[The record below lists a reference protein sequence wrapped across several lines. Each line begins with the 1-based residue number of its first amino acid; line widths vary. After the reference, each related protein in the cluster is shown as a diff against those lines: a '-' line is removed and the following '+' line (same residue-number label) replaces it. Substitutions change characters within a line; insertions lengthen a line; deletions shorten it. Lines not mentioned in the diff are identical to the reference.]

1 MLSLRGVAKSFGETA
16 AVEDVDL
23 EVAAGEFLTLLG
35 PSGCGKS
42 TLLRIIAGLVEADRG
57 QVRLDGEEIQDLPAH
72 RRRTAMVF
80 QSYALFPHMT
90 VERNT
95 AFGLVMRGLERSR
108 IERRVAETLALVEL
122 DGLGG
127 RYPRELSGGQQ
138 QRVAL
143 ARALVTEPRVLLL
156 DEPLS
161 NLDAKLR
168 DRLRIEL
175 RALQRRLGLTT
186 VFVTHDQAEA
196 MALSDRIAVMS
207 KGRLIETGT
216 PEEIYSRPQSRFA
229 AEFVGIANLLSGTL
243 SDDGRHRFVDTA
255 LGRFAAL
262 GDARARGAGCFD
274 LPAAGGYRPVPRGS
288 RTLREADP
296 CHLCRPVP
304 GLHRRDGARRASA
317 ARACPGAAL
326 AYRRKGGRAAAG
338 AGRGACRRFGSR
350 VSTLIA
356 APTRLPAPAGRS
368 GEASSAAGA
377 GASRPSCCFC
387 RGRDS
392 LRSPWSPRCCSSSSA
407 ASD

>member
-1 MLSLRGVAKSFGETA
+1 LLSLRGVAKSFGETA

-108 IERRVAETLALVEL
+108 IERRVAEALALVEL

-262 GDARARGAGCFD
+262 GD
-274 LPAAGGYRPVPRGS
+274 
-288 RTLREADP
+288 
-296 CHLCRPVP
+296 
-304 GLHRRDGARRASA
+304 
-317 ARACPGAAL
+317 
-326 AYRRKGGRAAAG
+326 GGRAGPGASICLRPEDIGLSVEGPGPYGKLTHVTYAG
-338 AGRGACRRFGSR
+338 PFQDCIVEMEQGGLRLRAHVPVRPWHIGER
-350 VSTLIA
+350 VA
-356 APTRLPAPAGRS
+356 VRLPEQAAVLAG
-368 GEASSAAGA
+368 
-377 GASRPSCCFC
+377 
-387 RGRDS
+387 DS
-392 LRSPWSPRCCSSSSA
+392 DRA
-407 ASD
+407 